1 MNIRSIGLSAGQ
13 PPVGT
18 MIWLL
23 AGTLMLAVI
32 HALGSGAV
40 DIPAA
45 TVVSVLLGQ
54 QVGSDADLVIW
65 TLRLPRVLLGVIA
78 GAGMGIAGAAMQGL
92 MRNPLADPGLVGVS
106 SGAALAA
113 AAVVVLGE
121 RAMNT
126 GGWAASALLPLAA
139 FAGAALTTALVYV
152 ASRRNGRSSV
162 TLMLLSGIA
171 INALAMSGIGLLLFM
186 ASDAQVRMFTFW
198 TLGSLAGATWPGVAA
213 SGCAVA
219 VALLT
224 LSRKA
229 GPLDTLALGEAQAAH
244 LGVAVGGLN
253 RACVVLI
260 ALSVGATTALTG
272 TIGFIGLIAP
282 HVARRLVGPAHRRL
296 LPASALAGALLVV
309 LADSAARTW
318 VSPAELPIGVLTA
331 LFGAPFFMLL
341 LRRRAAHDGR

>member
-1 MNIRSIGLSAGQ
+1 MNLRSVELPRIG
-13 PPVGT
+13 PPASLT
-18 MIWLL
+18 LWLL
-23 AGTLMLAVI
+23 AAALIGAVV
-32 HALGSGAV
+32 HALASGAV
-40 DIPAA
+40 DLPAA
-45 TVVSVLLGQ
+45 TVVSALLGQ

-113 AAVVVLGE
+113 AAVVILGE
-121 RAMNT
+121 RAMST
-126 GGWAASALLPLAA
+126 GGWAASALLPLTA
-139 FAGAALTTALVYV
+139 FAGAALTTALVYA

-186 ASDAQVRMFTFW
+186 GSDAQVRQFTFW
-198 TLGSLAGATWPGVAA
+198 TLGSLAGATWPGVIAA
-213 SGCAVA
+213 AAAVG
-219 VALLT
+219 VALAL
-224 LSRKA
+224 LLRKA
-229 GPLDTLALGEAQAAH
+229 GPLDALALGEAQAAH
-244 LGVAVGGLN
+244 LGVAVGTLN

-282 HVARRLVGPAHRRL
+282 HLARRLAGPSHHQL

-341 LRRRAAHDGR
+341 LRRRAAQEH